1 MTEITRTNPLT
12 EAMTLR
18 DAMDRLFADSFVNP
32 RLMGRPETMPLDMYE
47 TEHEYVAK
55 LAVPGLKPDD
65 FEITMQDSVLRV
77 HGETRVEEQTGQEEQ
92 ARYHVREQRF
102 GTFDRVVR
110 FPSAVDNEQV
120 SASLSEG
127 ILTVR
132 VPKSEAAKPKRIT
145 VTPS

>member
-1 MTEITRTNPLT
+1 
-12 EAMTLR
+12 
-18 DAMDRLFADSFVNP
+18 
-32 RLMGRPETMPLDMYE
+32 
-47 TEHEYVAK
+47 VAK